1 VTRKRALL
9 CACAMA
15 VATFVLG
22 AACTFPDVSFAPPGG
37 TGTEAGSPDGA
48 VADGG
53 LGSDFDATVLV
64 DGSDPDALI
73 VRDAGAKIDAAGCA
87 PAACDCDGDGF
98 NDTLKAGCE
107 GGLNDCD
114 DHDERVRPNQ
124 GYLIATP
131 ESPVFGDWNCSMAVD
146 KLYPDGFSCSSLQ
159 GGKACN
165 DAVGMEDQPA
175 CGGFG
180 TLLKCKTEPVPP
192 LNLTTRCVVGT
203 RTPMTQQACK

>member
-1 VTRKRALL
+1 MRHKRALF
-9 CACAMA
+9 CSFAM
-15 VATFVLG
+15 VVVTFAIG
-22 AACTFPDVSFAPPGG
+22 AACTFPDVSFAPPGA
-37 TGTEAGSPDGA
+37 TNTEAGSSDGP
-48 VADGG
+48 VADGIVG
-53 LGSDFDATVLV
+53 TDFDATVLV

-87 PAACDCDGDGF
+87 AAECDCDGDGF
-98 NDTLKAGCE
+98 KATQKAGCE
-107 GGLNDCD
+107 GGLDDCD

-131 ESPVFGDWNCSMAVD
+131 EPPIFGDWNCSTAVE

-159 GGKACN
+159 GGTACN
-165 DAVGMEDQPA
+165 DAVGLEDQPA

-192 LNLTTRCVVGT
+192 LNLTTRCVVGA